1 MSDLGSRGL
10 HGRWGGG
17 LSKIPLKGS
26 GTEKSG
32 GETKILEMVASSVK
46 GWVAIKAGGWGAG
59 YPFMNYC
66 YGLHILQTIPCNSQ
80 ITKSLT

>member
-46 GWVAIKAGGWGAG
+46 GWVAIKAG
-59 YPFMNYC
+59 
-66 YGLHILQTIPCNSQ
+66 
-80 ITKSLT
+80 

>member
-10 HGRWGGG
+10 RGRWGGG

-46 GWVAIKAGGWGAG
+46 GWVALQAGGWGAG

-66 YGLHILQTIPCNSQ
+66 YGLHNLQTIPCNSQ